1 MPEVEEDNFCKKMR
15 RATREIHA
23 ISDALVNAKL
33 AFGFMDDKVW
43 ADGLLVFYEIFRY
56 LEGAMLRLKNTK
68 VGQLRIEGLQRTEAF
83 EKDLEFYLGK
93 GWMKNYTPRDSVIKY
108 LMRLRE
114 IEDTDSLLLIAYIY
128 HLYMG
133 LLSGGIILRKK
144 RQLVQR
150 MNPFKDTVLNDGNH
164 LTDFGEYN
172 IYEMKRELRNAMNRI
187 ADLLDEDTKN
197 KLLEESKTV
206 YMLNNEIIRSVQ
218 GAGSVIIKK
227 LVYFFISIIIVVCFF
242 FHLFRQ

>member
-1 MPEVEEDNFCKKMR
+1 MPDNEEDNFCKKMR
-15 RATREIHA
+15 KTTREIHA

-43 ADGLLVFYEIFRY
+43 ADGLLVFYEVFRY

-93 GWMKNYTPRDSVIKY
+93 GWMKNYTPRESVARY

-114 IEDTDSLLLIAYIY
+114 VEDTDPLLLMAYIY

-144 RQLVQR
+144 RALVQKIS
-150 MNPFKDTVLNDGNH
+150 PFKDTLSGGNN

-172 IYEMKRELRNAMNRI
+172 IYELKRELRNTMNRI
-187 ADLLDEDTKN
+187 ADTLDEETKN

-206 YMLNNEIIRSVQ
+206 YMLNNEIIRSVK
-218 GAGSVIIKK
+218 GAGTVIIKK
-227 LVYFFISIIIVVCFF
+227 IGYFFMALVFIIIVFF
-242 FHLFRQ
+242 NFRQ